1 MAVPLTLKV
10 YKGEELIASKDYDRD
25 LIKIGRLSS
34 AHLCLEDEKVSRIHA
49 VIDVGQD
56 GAMFVTD
63 MGSVEGT
70 YVNGKRVTKSPLTFG
85 DEIKVGNTTIQVH
98 ETAQNLAQAAQEGE
112 LPPPEEQM
120 SAVDPAEALGQAA
133 GRPATPPPAPP
144 QAAAAPAPVPTPART
159 RAAAP
164 PPPPPPQEEP
174 PAPADE
180 SFARTEQ
187 NEVVSRGADTGQ
199 APAAQVRQ
207 RPARRQGSGPL
218 GLELRFSW
226 GDFRVAEHFLPPGE
240 PSAFTVGTAQ
250 GCHFAMGD
258 GKLGGPRFDVA
269 KVEKDG
275 FSVRFTKK
283 MKGELTRGAEAYELL
298 HLIEGG
304 KASSDGEAYSIHLGE
319 DDYLWVDLGGITM
332 EAFLQPVPRRVL
344 VPISESMDFTVLNIF
359 LVLFFLGA
367 LFVITSMNRET
378 EGDEYADELSGSEAR
393 IAKLII
399 KPPEVQKNPLLE
411 KLAQQKEKQS
421 GEMSAKHSG
430 SEGEAGRKDAPKRNA
445 HMAPQGKPNEKDQAR
460 MLTNRIFGGKGGG
473 LSTVFGSNGLG
484 GELTAAM
491 GGLFGA
497 SAGDSKG
504 FGGLGLR
511 GTGGGGGGVGDTIGI
526 GAIGTKGR
534 GGGTGTYGNGV
545 GVLGGK
551 KVSDI
556 GITSSDPEVMGSLD
570 KELIRQVIRSHRDQ
584 IRYCYETQLARF
596 PNLKGKVAVKFVI
609 SAMGSVAS
617 SQVAQST
624 TSNAELE
631 MCVAG
636 RVRTWVFPKPKGG
649 GVVVVTYPFLFQQ
662 AGQ

>member
-1 MAVPLTLKV
+1 VAVPLTLKV

-70 YVNGKRVTKSPLTFG
+70 YVNGKRVTKSPLAFG

-98 ETAQNLAQAAQEGE
+98 ETAANLAAAAQDGE
-112 LPPPEEQM
+112 LPPPEEQAPM
-120 SAVDPAEALGQAA
+120 ESPAEALQAA
-133 GRPATPPPAPP
+133 AAAPLPEPEPPPAPAPARARTRTPPPAP
-144 QAAAAPAPVPTPART
+144 V
-159 RAAAP
+159 
-164 PPPPPPQEEP
+164 EEA

-180 SFARTEQ
+180 SFARTER
-187 NEVVSRGADTGQ
+187 NDVAAAG
-199 APAAQVRQ
+199 APAEAASAAARV
-207 RPARRQGSGPL
+207 RPARRQGSGPR
-218 GLELRFSW
+218 GMELRLSW
-226 GDFRVAEHFLPPGE
+226 GDFRVAEHFLLPGE
-240 PSAFTVGTAQ
+240 PRAFTVGSAPS
-250 GCHFAMGD
+250 CNFVMGD
-258 GKLGGPRFDVA
+258 GKLGTPSFEVA
-269 KVEKDG
+269 TVEKEG
-275 FSVRFTKK
+275 TFSVHFNKR
-283 MKGELTRGAEAYELL
+283 MKGELTRGQESFELL

-304 KASSDGEAYSIHLGE
+304 KAQSDGDGYSVHLGE
-319 DDYLWVDLGGITM
+319 DDYIWVDLGGITV
-332 EAFLQPVPRRVL
+332 EAWLAPVPKRVL
-344 VPISESMDFTVLNIF
+344 VPISESLDFTVLNIF
-359 LVLFFLGA
+359 LVLFFIGS
-367 LFVITSMNRET
+367 LFVITAMNRET
-378 EGDEYADELSGSEAR
+378 EGDEYADELSTSEAR

-399 KPPEVQKNPLLE
+399 KPPEVQKNPFLE

-421 GEMSAKHSG
+421 GEMSAKHRG
-430 SEGEAGRKDAPKRNA
+430 DEGEAGRKDAPKRNA

-551 KVSDI
+551 RVSDI

-609 SAMGSVAS
+609 SAVGSVAS
-617 SQVAQST
+617 SSVSQST
-624 TSNAELE
+624 VGNSELE

-636 RVRTWVFPKPKGG
+636 RVRTWIFPKPKGG

>member
-1 MAVPLTLKV
+1 VAVPLTLKV
-10 YKGEELIASKDYDRD
+10 YKGEELIVSKDYDRD

-98 ETAQNLAQAAQEGE
+98 ETAANLAQAAQEGE
-112 LPPPEEQM
+112 MPVPGEVPV
-120 SAVDPAEALGQAA
+120 ADPAEALGQAA
-133 GRPATPPPAPP
+133 AAAPEPEPEPEAELPPPA
-144 QAAAAPAPVPTPART
+144 AVAAPAPARARART
-159 RAAAP
+159 P
-164 PPPPPPQEEP
+164 PPPPEEA

-187 NEVVSRGADTGQ
+187 NEAVPPGTSQSQPVAG
-199 APAAQVRQ
+199 PARA
-207 RPARRQGSGPL
+207 RPARRQGTGPM

-226 GDFRVAEHFLPPGE
+226 GDHRVAEHFLPPGQ
-240 PSAFTVGTAQ
+240 PRAFTVGSKAS
-250 GCHFAMGD
+250 CHFIMGD
-258 GKLGGPRFDVA
+258 SKLGAPSFEA
-269 KVEKDG
+269 ATAEKEG
-275 FSVRFTKK
+275 FSVHFNKR
-283 MKGELTRGAEAYELL
+283 MKGEMTRGQETFELL

-304 KASSDGEAYSIHLGE
+304 KASSDGDGYSVHLGQ
-319 DDYLWVDLGGITM
+319 DDYIWVDLGGITM
-332 EAFLQPVPRRVL
+332 EAFLQPVPKRVL
-344 VPISESMDFTVLNIF
+344 VPVSETLDFTVLNIF
-359 LVLFFLGA
+359 LVLFFVGA
-367 LFVITSMNRET
+367 LFVITALNRSL
-378 EGDEYADELSGSEAR
+378 EGDEYADELSSSEAR

-399 KPPEVQKNPLLE
+399 KPPEMQKNPLLE

-421 GEMSAKHSG
+421 GEMSAKHRG
-430 SEGEAGRKDAPKRNA
+430 DEGEAGRKDAPKRNA

-460 MLTNRIFGGKGGG
+460 MLTSRIFGGKGGG

-534 GGGTGTYGNGV
+534 GGGTGTYGSGI

-596 PNLKGKVAVKFVI
+596 PNLKGKVQVKFII
-609 SAMGSVAS
+609 SAAGTVAS
-617 SQVAQST
+617 SSVSQST
-624 TSNAELE
+624 VGNGELDS
-631 MCVAG
+631 CVAG
-636 RVRTWVFPKPKGG
+636 RVRTWIFPKPKGG
-649 GVVVVTYPFLFQQ
+649 GVVVVVYPFLFQQ

>member
-98 ETAQNLAQAAQEGE
+98 ETAANLAQAAQGE
-112 LPPPEEQM
+112 LPQEATQP
-120 SAVDPAEALGQAA
+120 AANPAEMLGQAA
-133 GRPATPPPAPP
+133 SVAYS
-144 QAAAAPAPVPTPART
+144 APAPVTTPART
-159 RAAAP
+159 RARTP
-164 PPPPPPQEEP
+164 PPPAPEDP
-174 PAPADE
+174 PAPADD
-180 SFARTEQ
+180 SFARTER
-187 NEVVSRGADTGQ
+187 NEVAPEPVAA
-199 APAAQVRQ
+199 APAADPARV
-207 RPARRQGSGPL
+207 RPARRQGTGPM
-218 GLELRFSW
+218 GLELRLSW
-226 GDFRVAEHFLPPGE
+226 GDHRVAEHFLLPGE
-240 PSAFTVGTAQ
+240 PRTFTVGSAAH
-250 GCHFAMGD
+250 CHFIMGD
-258 GKLGGPRFDVA
+258 AKLGGPSFDVA
-269 KVEKDG
+269 RVDKEG
-275 FSVRFTKK
+275 FSVRFNKK
-283 MKGELTRGAEAYELL
+283 MKGEFTHGQESFELL
-298 HLIEGG
+298 HMIEGG
-304 KASSDGEAYSIHLGE
+304 KAHSDGEGYSVHLRD
-319 DDYLWVDLGGITM
+319 DDYVWVDLGGITV

-344 VPISESMDFTVLNIF
+344 VPISETLDFTVLNIF
-359 LVLFFLGA
+359 LVLFFLGS
-367 LFVITSMNRET
+367 LFVITAMNREL
-378 EGDEYADELSGSEAR
+378 EGDEYADELSSSEAR

-399 KPPEVQKNPLLE
+399 KPPEVQKNPFLE

-421 GEMSAKHSG
+421 GEMSAKHRG
-430 SEGEAGRKDAPKRNA
+430 DEGEAGRKDAPKRNA

-460 MLTNRIFGGKGGG
+460 MLTNRLFGGKGGG

-551 KVSDI
+551 KISDI

-609 SAMGSVAS
+609 SAVGSVAS
-617 SQVAQST
+617 SSVSQST
-624 TSNAELE
+624 VGNSELE

>member
-10 YKGEELIASKDYDRD
+10 YKGNELIASKDYDRD

-70 YVNGKRVTKSPLTFG
+70 YINGKRVTKSPLTFG
-85 DEIKVGNTTIQVH
+85 DQIKVGATIIHVQ
-98 ETAQNLAQAAQEGE
+98 ETARDLAQAAQEGE
-112 LPPPEEQM
+112 LPPAGEEAPSLDMAGYTPE
-120 SAVDPAEALGQAA
+120 P
-133 GRPATPPPAPP
+133 
-144 QAAAAPAPVPTPART
+144 AAPSPSRG
-159 RAAAP
+159 RAAAVP
-164 PPPPPPQEEP
+164 PPPPPEEV
-174 PAPADE
+174 PAPADA
-180 SFARTEQ
+180 SFAPTEQ
-187 NEVVSRGADTGQ
+187 HVVVSAAAA
-199 APAAQVRQ
+199 APVRV
-207 RPARRQGSGPL
+207 RPARRQGAGPL
-218 GLELRFSW
+218 GLELRLSW
-226 GDFRVAEHFLPPGE
+226 GNQRLAEHFLPPGE
-240 PSAFTVGTAQ
+240 PRKFTVGSAQ
-250 GCHFAMGD
+250 GCDFIMGD
-258 GKLGGPRFDVA
+258 GKLGGPRFEVA
-269 KVEKDG
+269 QVDKDG
-275 FSVRFTKK
+275 FSIRFTRK
-283 MKGELTRGAEAYELL
+283 MKGELTRGQETFELL
-298 HLIEGG
+298 HLIESG
-304 KASSDGEAYSIHLGE
+304 KANSDGEAYSIHLRE
-319 DDYLWVDLGGITM
+319 DDYAWVDLGGITV
-332 EAFLQPVPRRVL
+332 EAFLQPVPKKVL
-344 VPISESMDFTVLNIF
+344 VPFTESLDFTVLNIF
-359 LVLFFLGA
+359 LVLFFIGA
-367 LFVITSMNRET
+367 LFVITSMNREA
-378 EGDEYADELSGSEAR
+378 EGDEYADELSGGDTR

-399 KPPEVQKNPLLE
+399 KPPEVQKNPFLE

-421 GEMSAKHSG
+421 GEMSAKHRG
-430 SEGEAGRKDAPKRNA
+430 EEGEAGRKDAPKRNA

-534 GGGTGTYGNGV
+534 GGGTGTYGSGV

-551 KVSDI
+551 RVSDI
-556 GITSSDPEVMGSLD
+556 GITSSDPEVVGSLD

-609 SAMGSVAS
+609 SAVGSVAS

-624 TSNAELE
+624 AGNGELE

>member
-98 ETAQNLAQAAQEGE
+98 ETAANLAQAAQEGE
-112 LPPPEEQM
+112 LPPPEEPPM
-120 SAVDPAEALGQAA
+120 ENPAEALQAA
-133 GRPATPPPAPP
+133 AAVAPPVEEEAPPPPAPVPARARTRTPPPAP
-144 QAAAAPAPVPTPART
+144 V
-159 RAAAP
+159 
-164 PPPPPPQEEP
+164 EEA

-180 SFARTEQ
+180 SFARTER
-187 NEVVSRGADTGQ
+187 NDLAA
-199 APAAQVRQ
+199 APAEAAAPARV
-207 RPARRQGSGPL
+207 RPARRQGSGPR
-218 GLELRFSW
+218 GMELRLSW

-240 PSAFTVGTAQ
+240 PRAFTVGSAPH
-250 GCHFAMGD
+250 CNFVMGD
-258 GKLGGPRFDVA
+258 GKLGSPSFEVA
-269 KVEKDG
+269 TVEKDG
-275 FSVRFTKK
+275 HFSVHFNKR
-283 MKGELTRGAEAYELL
+283 MKGELSRGQETFELL

-304 KASSDGEAYSIHLGE
+304 KAQSDGDGYAVHLGDE
-319 DDYLWVDLGGITM
+319 DYVWVDLGGITV
-332 EAFLQPVPRRVL
+332 EAWLAPVPKRVL
-344 VPISESMDFTVLNIF
+344 VPISESLDFTVLNIF
-359 LVLFFLGA
+359 LVLFFLGS
-367 LFVITSMNRET
+367 LFVITALNRET
-378 EGDEYADELSGSEAR
+378 EGDDYADELSSSEAR

-399 KPPEVQKNPLLE
+399 KPPEVQKNPFLE

-421 GEMSAKHSG
+421 GEMSAKHRG
-430 SEGEAGRKDAPKRNA
+430 DEGEAGRKDAPKRNA

-460 MLTNRIFGGKGGG
+460 MMTNRIFGGKGGG

-609 SAMGSVAS
+609 SAVGSVAS
-617 SQVAQST
+617 SSVAQST
-624 TSNAELE
+624 VGNSELD

-636 RVRTWVFPKPKGG
+636 RVRTWIFPKPKGG